1 MGLFGGSN
9 KERERQL
16 EAQLAECQRQL
27 QELSKLEKGS
37 DEYEEKYLELKQALD
52 NLTEEGIFFATS
64 EFREGKAGNE
74 IVYVNREGKEII
86 DKISQ
91 EIKSNFGIEINSNN
105 IIGKSIHIFH
115 KDPERIKQLLKALK
129 PREVKRNAD
138 IKAGNTIIQSDRSV
152 IADKNGN
159 VKYYMTSM
167 KDVTAERLIEQK
179 IIPLNAKNT
188 ALAVYNSVKTLISQ
202 IILDIYIQNQFQSL
216 LNETQSIVKEVES
229 LKETTAATQKKI
241 KDSENVLNLILEISE
256 QTNLLSLNAAIEAAR
271 AGEMGR
277 GFAVVA
283 DEVRKLAERT
293 GKSTEDVRKI
303 ISAVISEVSQTAN
316 LVDKAVVRILKNSEN
331 FETFSN
337 DLKRYA
343 TEIENSSKKTFNEL
357 LDSWNVFKELKETTK
372 NESLKLYI
380 YLIEKI
386 IDHAKFMLNIAEAVE
401 RREIISVVSHHECDL
416 GKWYY
421 SVGSKE
427 ITICG
432 AEGERI
438 FRDMEALHKNIHD
451 IGKQVMEVMKRGSI
465 DELIQLLSKM
475 LEDSQNIINDLVR
488 LGESCVMGK

>member
-1 MGLFGGSN
+1 
-9 KERERQL
+9 
-16 EAQLAECQRQL
+16 
-27 QELSKLEKGS
+27 
-37 DEYEEKYLELKQALD
+37 
-52 NLTEEGIFFATS
+52 
-64 EFREGKAGNE
+64 
-74 IVYVNREGKEII
+74 
-86 DKISQ
+86 
-91 EIKSNFGIEINSNN
+91 
-105 IIGKSIHIFH
+105 
-115 KDPERIKQLLKALK
+115 
-129 PREVKRNAD
+129 
-138 IKAGNTIIQSDRSV
+138 V

-159 VKYYMTSM
+159 IKYYMTSM

-188 ALAVYNSVKTLISQ
+188 ALAVYNSVRTLINQ

-216 LNETQSIVKEVES
+216 LNETHGIVKEVES

-316 LVDKAVVRILKNSEN
+316 LVDKAVARILKNSGS
-331 FETFSN
+331 FETSSN

-343 TEIENSSKKTFNEL
+343 AEIENSSKKTFNDL
-357 LDSWNVFKELKETTK
+357 LDSWNVFRELKETTK
-372 NESLKLYI
+372 NENLKLYI

-401 RREIISVVSHHECDL
+401 RREIINVTSHHECDL

-427 ITICG
+427 MTICG
-432 AEGERI
+432 AEGERL
-438 FRDMEALHKNIHD
+438 FRDIEASHKNLYD
-451 IGKQVMEVMKRGSI
+451 IGRQVMETMKRENM

-475 LEDSQNIINDLVR
+475 IEDSQNIINDLVR
-488 LGESCVMGK
+488 LGESCIRT

>member
-1 MGLFGGSN
+1 
-9 KERERQL
+9 
-16 EAQLAECQRQL
+16 
-27 QELSKLEKGS
+27 
-37 DEYEEKYLELKQALD
+37 
-52 NLTEEGIFFATS
+52 
-64 EFREGKAGNE
+64 
-74 IVYVNREGKEII
+74 
-86 DKISQ
+86 
-91 EIKSNFGIEINSNN
+91 
-105 IIGKSIHIFH
+105 
-115 KDPERIKQLLKALK
+115 
-129 PREVKRNAD
+129 
-138 IKAGNTIIQSDRSV
+138 V

-202 IILDIYIQNQFQSL
+202 IILDIYIQNQFQGL

-229 LKETTAATQKKI
+229 LKETTTATQKKI

-316 LVDKAVVRILKNSEN
+316 LVDKAVARILKNSEN
-331 FETFSN
+331 FATSSN
-337 DLKRYA
+337 DLKRY
-343 TEIENSSKKTFNEL
+343 TIEIEEFSRKTFDEL
-357 LDSWNVFKELKETTK
+357 LDSWNVFRELKETTK
-372 NESLKLYI
+372 NENLKIYI

-386 IDHAKFMLNIAEAVE
+386 IDHAKFMLDIAEAVE
-401 RREIISVVSHHECDL
+401 RREIISIISHHECDL

-427 ITICG
+427 VMMCG
-432 AEGERI
+432 VEGERL
-438 FRDMEALHKNIHD
+438 FRDMEAPHKSIHD
-451 IGKQVMEVMKRGSI
+451 LGRQVIEAVKKGSS
-465 DELIQLLSKM
+465 DEIIQLLSKM
-475 LEDSQNIINDLVR
+475 VEDSQNIVNDLIR
-488 LGESCVMGK
+488 LSESCIRT